1 MQAIKVFYSY
11 AHEDKALRDELE
23 KHLVALKRQGFI
35 ERWHDR
41 FLGVQSTPS
50 ICSTLHEKVRA
61 LTPLPPLPWQPDQP
75 ESGPEQAR
83 LF

>member
-1 MQAIKVFYSY
+1 MIAWKLI
-11 AHEDKALRDELE
+11 ALS
-23 KHLVALKRQGFI
+23 
-35 ERWHDR
+35 
-41 FLGVQSTPS
+41 STTLFK
-50 ICSTLHEKVRA
+50 STGLA